1 MIGTLTPKQKL
12 TSSLSI
18 DSPVKLEIHFFFGRD
33 ARYTELIVGRLLSRE
48 S

>member
-1 MIGTLTPKQKL
+1 MIGSLTSKQKL

-18 DSPVKLEIHFFFGRD
+18 HFLMKLEIRFFFGRD
-33 ARYTELIVGRLLSRE
+33 ARYSELIVGRLLPSE